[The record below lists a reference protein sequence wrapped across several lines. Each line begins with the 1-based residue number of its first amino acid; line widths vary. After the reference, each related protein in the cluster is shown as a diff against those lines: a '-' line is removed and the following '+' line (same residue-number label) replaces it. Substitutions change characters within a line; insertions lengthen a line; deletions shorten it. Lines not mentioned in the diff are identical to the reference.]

1 MKCPSCS
8 LKIGIINNVG
18 FIIRLAVKKTALC
31 PYCNINIYKQT
42 NQTWEYFEQIFCV
55 IFLGGFGLFL
65 LTIIYSR
72 QVGFKSALSI
82 CFWIWIV
89 IVLVF
94 FLIML
99 INLVLIIFNKMY
111 VTLVNKQK

>member
-8 LKIGIINNVG
+8 LKIGIIKNAR

-31 PYCNINIYKQT
+31 PYCHINIYKQT
-42 NQTWEYFEQIFCV
+42 NQTWEYFEQIFFI

-65 LTIIYSR
+65 LTILYSR
-72 QVGFKSALSI
+72 HVGFKSALVI
-82 CFWIWIV
+82 CFWIWIAM
-89 IVLVF
+89 VLVF

-111 VTLVNKQK
+111 VALANKQK